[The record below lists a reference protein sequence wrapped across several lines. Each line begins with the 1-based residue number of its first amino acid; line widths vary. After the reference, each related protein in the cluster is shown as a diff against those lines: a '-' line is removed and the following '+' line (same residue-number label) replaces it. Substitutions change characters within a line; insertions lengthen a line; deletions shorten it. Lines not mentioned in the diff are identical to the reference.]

1 MNRPNIPYNRAP
13 KIGEMID
20 HLKYLIEQKKLFEDD
35 IIIGIINHAT
45 KKKLKVKNRITIIRR
60 FYSGEETSHLLFH
73 NVQMMIQI
81 NLKNLR
87 TTSRDYVLSVM
98 QRK

>member
-1 MNRPNIPYNRAP
+1 MNRPDIPYNRAP

-45 KKKLKVKNRITIIRR
+45 KKEIEGK
-60 FYSGEETSHLLFH
+60 E
-73 NVQMMIQI
+73 Q
-81 NLKNLR
+81 
-87 TTSRDYVLSVM
+87 DYNY
-98 QRK
+98 